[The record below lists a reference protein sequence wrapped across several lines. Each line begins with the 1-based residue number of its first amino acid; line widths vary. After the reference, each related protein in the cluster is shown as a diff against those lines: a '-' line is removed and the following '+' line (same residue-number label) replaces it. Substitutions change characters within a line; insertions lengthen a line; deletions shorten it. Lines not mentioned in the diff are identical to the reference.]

1 MSCQKRKLCN
11 FVRALKLPLC
21 LVRGA
26 IDDTER
32 ERQRVGSQMKRV
44 GGVWVR
50 SKESCWESTRLGGGS
65 ATWARGFLPGD
76 SILAIRRHDYGSE
89 RGQAPFGRAQAP
101 RSVR

>member
-44 GGVWVR
+44 GAERLPRCFLRQSSVPATTHR
-50 SKESCWESTRLGGGS
+50 SLKHPLCVIRVC
-65 ATWARGFLPGD
+65 GD
-76 SILAIRRHDYGSE
+76 G
-89 RGQAPFGRAQAP
+89 
-101 RSVR
+101 